1 MGSTSGAPSRYVF
14 TSESVTEGHPDKIC
28 DQVSDAVL
36 DALLA
41 QDPASRVA
49 CETVVNTGLCLI
61 TGEVTT
67 TARVDFNT
75 LVRGVIEQIGYSGAR
90 AGGFD
95 ANSCAVL
102 VALDQ
107 QSPDIAQGVNEA
119 DDHAGDP
126 LDLVGAGDQGI
137 MFGYACDE
145 TPELMPLP
153 ISLAHR
159 LARRLAE
166 VRHNGSLGYLL
177 PDGKTQV
184 SVVYANDQPV
194 AIDTILISTQHTAE
208 IDGVSEE
215 KALRERIAADLW
227 THVVEPATA
236 DLTLKP
242 SKDSTRFLVNPTGKF
257 VVGGPQGDAGLTG
270 RKIIVDTYGGYARH
284 GGGAFSGKDPTKVD
298 RSAAY
303 AARYVAKALVA
314 AGLARKAEVQLSYAI
329 GVAKPVS
336 ILVESFG
343 TGAISNADLTALVQE
358 HFDLRPGAIIEIFGL
373 RQLPQ
378 QRGGRFYQDVAAYG
392 HFGRS
397 DLNLP
402 WENVGA
408 IAATLQ
414 QATASRVAA

>member
-1 MGSTSGAPSRYVF
+1 MSRYVF

-67 TARVDFNT
+67 TAKVDYIG
-75 LVRGVIEQIGYSGAR
+75 LVRGVIEKIGYSGAR

-137 MFGYACDE
+137 MFGYACNE

-159 LARRLAE
+159 LSRRLAE
-166 VRHNGSLGYLL
+166 VRHNGTLPYLL

-184 SVVYANDQPV
+184 SVVYENDQPV
-194 AIDTILISTQHTAE
+194 AIDTILISTQHISE

-215 KALRERIAADLW
+215 KAIRERISADLW
-227 THVVEPATA
+227 AHVVEPATA

-242 SKDSTRFLVNPTGKF
+242 SKDGTRFLVNPTGKF

-314 AGLARKAEVQLSYAI
+314 AGLARKAEVQLGYAI

-343 TGAISNADLTALVQE
+343 TGVVSNDALTALVQE
-358 HFDLRPGAIIEIFGL
+358 HFDLRPGAIIDTFSL
-373 RQLPQ
+373 RNLPQ
-378 QRGGRFYQDVAAYG
+378 QRGGTFYQDVAAYG

-402 WENVGA
+402 WENVDA
-408 IAATLQ
+408 VAATLKAA
-414 QATASRVAA
+414 QAA

>member
-1 MGSTSGAPSRYVF
+1 MSRYVF

-36 DALLA
+36 DALLT
-41 QDPASRVA
+41 QDPSSRVA

-67 TARVDFNT
+67 KAQVDFNT
-75 LVRGVIEQIGYSGAR
+75 LVRNVIGQIGYDSAR

-95 ANSCAVL
+95 AKGCAVL

-159 LARRLAE
+159 LSRRLAE
-166 VRHNGSLGYLL
+166 VRHGGTLGYLL

-184 SVVYANDQPV
+184 SVVYEDDQPV

-208 IDGVSEE
+208 IDGISDERG
-215 KALRERIAADLW
+215 LRQRIAADLW
-227 THVVEPATA
+227 THVIEPATA
-236 DLTLKP
+236 DLVLKP
-242 SKDSTRFLVNPTGKF
+242 SKDSTKYLVNPTGKF

-270 RKIIVDTYGGYARH
+270 RKIIVDTYGGSARH

-303 AARYVAKALVA
+303 AARFVAKALVA

-343 TGAISNADLTALVQE
+343 TSQFSNDQLTALVQSN
-358 HFDLRPGAIIEIFGL
+358 FDLRPGAIIEAFEL
-373 RQLPQ
+373 RNLPQ

-402 WENVGA
+402 WEDVGTM
-408 IAATLQ
+408 ATTLK
-414 QATASRVAA
+414 QATAGLVKA

>member
-1 MGSTSGAPSRYVF
+1 VYEADVHAGAPL
-14 TSESVTEGHPDKIC
+14 DK
-28 DQVSDAVL
+28 
-36 DALLA
+36 
-41 QDPASRVA
+41 
-49 CETVVNTGLCLI
+49 
-61 TGEVTT
+61 
-67 TARVDFNT
+67 
-75 LVRGVIEQIGYSGAR
+75 
-90 AGGFD
+90 
-95 ANSCAVL
+95 
-102 VALDQ
+102 
-107 QSPDIAQGVNEA
+107 
-119 DDHAGDP
+119 
-126 LDLVGAGDQGI
+126 VGAGDQGI

-166 VRHNGSLGYLL
+166 VRHNGTLDYLL

-184 SVVYANDQPV
+184 SVVYEDDTPV
-194 AIDTILISTQHTAE
+194 AIDTILISTQHVAE
-208 IDGVSEE
+208 IDGISDE
-215 KALRERIAADLW
+215 KGLRERISADLW

-236 DLTLKP
+236 DLSLKP
-242 SKDSTRFLVNPTGKF
+242 SKEATKYLVNPTGKF

-303 AARYVAKALVA
+303 AARFVAKALVA

-343 TGAISNADLTALVQE
+343 TSSLSNDELTELVNAN
-358 HFDLRPGAIIEIFGL
+358 FDLRPGAIIENFKL
-373 RQLPQ
+373 RNLPQ
-378 QRGGRFYQDVAAYG
+378 QRGGRFYRDVAAYG

-402 WENVGA
+402 WEDVSV
-408 IAATLQ
+408 IAAKLKG
-414 QATASRVAA
+414 

>member
-1 MGSTSGAPSRYVF
+1 MSRYVF

-36 DALLA
+36 DALLSE
-41 QDPASRVA
+41 DPESRVA

-67 TARVDFNT
+67 KARPDYIS
-75 LVRGVIEQIGYSGAR
+75 LVRGVIEKIGYSGAR

-95 ANSCAVL
+95 ARSCAVL

-119 DDHAGDP
+119 EDHDGDP
-126 LDLVGAGDQGI
+126 LDLIGAGDQGI
-137 MFGYACDE
+137 MFGYACNE

-159 LARRLAE
+159 LARRLAA
-166 VRHNGSLGYLL
+166 VRHDGTLEYLL

-184 SVVYANDQPV
+184 SVVYEDDQPV
-194 AIDTILISTQHTAE
+194 EIDTILISTQHTE
-208 IDGVSEE
+208 TVNGLSDE
-215 KALRERIAADLW
+215 KEVRERISRDLW
-227 THVVEPATA
+227 THVVEPATN
-236 DLTLKP
+236 DLTLRP
-242 SKDSTRFLVNPTGKF
+242 SREATRFLVNPTGKF

-303 AARYVAKALVA
+303 SARWVAKALVA

-329 GVAKPVS
+329 GVARPVS

-343 TGAISNADLTALVQE
+343 TSVLSNADLTALVQE
-358 HFDLRPGAIIEIFGL
+358 HFDLRPGAIIQAFGL
-373 RQLPQ
+373 RTLPG

-402 WENVGA
+402 WENVKE
-408 IAATLQ
+408 IAEVLR
-414 QATASRVAA
+414 QATAERVGTGAGA

>member
-1 MGSTSGAPSRYVF
+1 MSRYVF

-67 TARVDFNT
+67 TARVDYNT
-75 LVRGVIEQIGYSGAR
+75 LVRGVIQTIGYSGAR

-95 ANSCAVL
+95 AHSCAVL

-107 QSPDIAQGVNEA
+107 QSPDIAQGVDEA

-126 LDLVGAGDQGI
+126 LDLIGAGDQGI
-137 MFGYACDE
+137 MFGFACDE

-159 LARRLAE
+159 LSRQLAK
-166 VRHNGSLGYLL
+166 VRHDGTLGYLL

-184 SVVYANDQPV
+184 SVVYENDVPV
-194 AIDTILISTQHTAE
+194 AIDTILISTQHTSE
-208 IDGVSEE
+208 IDGISEE
-215 KALRERIAADLW
+215 GALRQRISADLW
-227 THVVEPATA
+227 RHVVEPATA
-236 DLTLKP
+236 DLTLQP
-242 SKDSTRFLVNPTGKF
+242 SQDKTRFLVNPTGKF

-329 GVAKPVS
+329 GVARPVS

-343 TGAISNADLTALVQE
+343 TGRLDDAELTALVQQ
-358 HFDLRPGAIIEIFGL
+358 HFDLRPGAIIETFGL
-373 RQLPQ
+373 RNLPG

-392 HFGRS
+392 HFGRT
-397 DLNLP
+397 DLSLP
-402 WENVGA
+402 WEEVST
-408 IAATLQ
+408 IAAVLK
-414 QATASRVAA
+414 QASATPAAA

>member
-1 MGSTSGAPSRYVF
+1 MSRYVF

-36 DALLA
+36 DALLSE
-41 QDPASRVA
+41 DPESRVA

-67 TARVDFNT
+67 KARPDYIS
-75 LVRGVIEQIGYSGAR
+75 LVRGVIEKIGYSGAR

-95 ANSCAVL
+95 ARSCAVL

-119 DDHAGDP
+119 EDHDGDP
-126 LDLVGAGDQGI
+126 LDLIGAGDQGI
-137 MFGYACDE
+137 MFGYACNE

-159 LARRLAE
+159 LARRLAA
-166 VRHNGSLGYLL
+166 VRHDGTLEYLL

-184 SVVYANDQPV
+184 SVVYEDDQPV
-194 AIDTILISTQHTAE
+194 EIDTILISTQHTE
-208 IDGVSEE
+208 MVNGLSDE
-215 KALRERIAADLW
+215 KEVRERISRDLW
-227 THVVEPATA
+227 THVVEPATN
-236 DLTLKP
+236 DLTLRP
-242 SKDSTRFLVNPTGKF
+242 SREATRFLVNPTGKF

-303 AARYVAKALVA
+303 SARWVAKALVA

-329 GVAKPVS
+329 GVARPVS

-343 TGAISNADLTALVQE
+343 TSVLSNADLTALVQE
-358 HFDLRPGAIIEIFGL
+358 HFDLRPGAIIQAFGL
-373 RQLPQ
+373 RTLPG

-402 WENVGA
+402 WENVQE
-408 IAATLQ
+408 IAEVLR
-414 QATASRVAA
+414 QATAERVGTGAGA

>member
-1 MGSTSGAPSRYVF
+1 MSRYVF

-36 DALLA
+36 DAVLS

-61 TGEVTT
+61 TGEITT
-67 TARVDFNT
+67 TARVDFNN
-75 LVRGVIEQIGYSGAR
+75 LVRGVIEKIGYSGAR

-107 QSPDIAQGVNEA
+107 QSPDIAQGVDEA
-119 DDHAGDP
+119 DDHEGDP
-126 LDLVGAGDQGI
+126 LDKVGAGDQGI
-137 MFGYACDE
+137 MFGFACNE

-159 LARRLAE
+159 LALRLAQ
-166 VRHNGSLGYLL
+166 VRHEGTLGYLL

-184 SVVYANDQPV
+184 SVVYENDQPV

-208 IDGVSEE
+208 IDGISEE
-215 KALRERIAADLW
+215 KALRERIRDDLW
-227 THVVEPATA
+227 THVVLPATA
-236 DLTLKP
+236 DLSLKP
-242 SKDSTRFLVNPTGKF
+242 SAEDTRFLVNPTGKF

-329 GVAKPVS
+329 GVARPVS

-343 TGAISNADLTALVQE
+343 TGSLSNDDLTALVQE

-392 HFGRS
+392 HFGRN

-402 WENVGA
+402 WEEVTA
-408 IAATLQ
+408 IAATLK
-414 QATASRVAA
+414 QATADRVVAGTSA

>member
-1 MGSTSGAPSRYVF
+1 MSRYVF

-75 LVRGVIEQIGYSGAR
+75 LVRGVIQKIGYSGAR

-126 LDLVGAGDQGI
+126 LDLIGAGDQGI

-166 VRHNGSLGYLL
+166 VRHNDTLGYLL

-184 SVVYANDQPV
+184 SVVYENDQPV

-208 IDGVSEE
+208 IEVPGAAAISDE
-215 KALRERIAADLW
+215 KAIRERISADLW
-227 THVVEPATA
+227 THVVEPATN
-236 DLTLKP
+236 DLSLKP
-242 SKDSTRFLVNPTGKF
+242 SKEATRFLVNPTGKF

-329 GVAKPVS
+329 GVARPVS

-343 TGAISNADLTALVQE
+343 TGKLADADLTALVQE
-358 HFDLRPGAIIEIFGL
+358 HFDLRPGAIIETFGL
-373 RQLPQ
+373 RNLPS

-402 WENVGA
+402 WEDVST
-408 IAATLQ
+408 IAATLR
-414 QATASRVAA
+414 QATSSRVAA

>member
-1 MGSTSGAPSRYVF
+1 M
-14 TSESVTEGHPDKIC
+14 
-28 DQVSDAVL
+28 
-36 DALLA
+36 ALEMSHHFV
-41 QDPASRVA
+41 QDGRRV
-49 CETVVNTGLCLI
+49 EL
-61 TGEVTT
+61 
-67 TARVDFNT
+67 
-75 LVRGVIEQIGYSGAR
+75 
-90 AGGFD
+90 
-95 ANSCAVL
+95 
-102 VALDQ
+102 ALDQ

-119 DDHAGDP
+119 DDHSGDP
-126 LDLVGAGDQGI
+126 LDLIGAGDQGI
-137 MFGYACDE
+137 MFGYACNE

-166 VRHNGSLGYLL
+166 VRHNGSLEYLL

-184 SVVYANDQPV
+184 SVVYEDDVPV

-215 KALRERIAADLW
+215 KAMRERIAADLW
-227 THVVEPATA
+227 SHVVEPATA
-236 DLTLKP
+236 DLPLKP
-242 SKDSTRFLVNPTGKF
+242 HKEATGDQPATRFLVNPTGKF

-314 AGLARKAEVQLSYAI
+314 AGLARKVEVQLSYAI

-343 TGAISNADLTALVQE
+343 TGKLDNDNLTALVQE
-358 HFDLRPGAIIEIFGL
+358 HFDLRPGAIIDIFGL
-373 RQLPQ
+373 RDLPQ

-402 WENVGA
+402 WENVDA
-408 IAATLQ
+408 IAATLKQ
-414 QATASRVAA
+414 VTAAQVAAA